1 GYKQA
6 LKDHGLSY
14 DPELVIINDL
24 QEKDGQGAAE
34 KILRMDPRP
43 DALFVSNDVC
53 AVSCM
58 AHLQQQ
64 DIQIPQEIAVAGFNN
79 DPISRFVKPRITTV
93 DYDGQQ
99 VGEVV
104 AHNLINHLEGNDNI
118 SITNTI
124 VLNSELIVRG
134 SSSQRES
141 SQNGRQR

>member
-1 GYKQA
+1 
-6 LKDHGLSY
+6 LKDHNLTY
-14 DPELVIINDL
+14 DPELVLINDL
-24 QEKDGQGAAE
+24 HEKDGQEAAE
-34 KILRMDPRP
+34 KILGMDPRP

-58 AHLQQQ
+58 AHLQQK

-104 AHNLINHLEGNDNI
+104 AHNLINHLEGDDNI

-124 VLNSELIVRG
+124 VLNSELLVRG
-134 SSSQRES
+134 SSQRSSSQKGP